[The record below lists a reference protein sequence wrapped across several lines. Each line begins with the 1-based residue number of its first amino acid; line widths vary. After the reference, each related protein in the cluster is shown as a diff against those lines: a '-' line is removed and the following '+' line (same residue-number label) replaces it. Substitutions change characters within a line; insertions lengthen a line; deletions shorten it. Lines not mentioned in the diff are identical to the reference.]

1 MNPDELINTLEDAA
15 GFITSSADGTCTCVV
30 CGATGNDYAGAIQHD
45 EGCPYKKAV
54 DMLLDNLPAIPDN
67 VIPGVENRISVAM
80 LLPYYADLSKSE
92 LSEIER
98 MTKGMMF
105 DVPIEDRMTTSMEI
119 SHWCP
124 NCDPE
129 LLQRM
134 IENGIKSEKARI
146 TIRNYFVFERV
157 TAKKIKKI
165 EDSLAEA
172 QAMQNE
178 LEPMFEKLLI
188 QKYGYERYTDLP
200 KE

>member
-1 MNPDELINTLEDAA
+1 
-15 GFITSSADGTCTCVV
+15 
-30 CGATGNDYAGAIQHD
+30 
-45 EGCPYKKAV
+45 
-54 DMLLDNLPAIPDN
+54 
-67 VIPGVENRISVAM
+67 
-80 LLPYYADLSKSE
+80 
-92 LSEIER
+92 
-98 MTKGMMF
+98 
-105 DVPIEDRMTTSMEI
+105 MTTSMEI

-129 LLQRM
+129 MLQRM